1 MKRVLKFLAYVFGG
15 LVALVLVGVGAAY
28 GITEYR
34 INKNHE
40 MHIGMIPIP
49 TGEAAI
55 ARGKHLTEA
64 VGKCQACHGD
74 NYAGKVVMDAKVFVD
89 LTSPN
94 LTSGKGGIGGEYS
107 DEDWVRSIRYGIGR
121 TGKPLLFMPSES
133 YTHFNDA
140 DLGAIIA
147 YLKTLPP
154 ADLAVT
160 PKKSVGP
167 IGRIVYL
174 TSDFPL
180 LPVELID
187 RGSRPAPVKE
197 GVTSVYGEYLAKA
210 GGCTGCHG
218 ASLSGGN
225 TVEGVKVPNL
235 TPGGEI
241 GKWTEADF
249 ITAIRTGKRPD
260 GRVLSAS
267 MPWPYMKGLTD
278 DELRA
283 MWMYIHT
290 VPAKG
295 LGEK

>member
-1 MKRVLKFLAYVFGG
+1 MKRGLKFLAYVFGG
-15 LVALVLVGVGAAY
+15 LIALVLVGVGAAY

-40 MHIGMIPIP
+40 MHVGMIPIP
-49 TGEAAI
+49 TGEAAVT
-55 ARGKHLTEA
+55 RGKHLTEA
-64 VGKCQACHGD
+64 VGKCQGCHGD
-74 NYAGKVVMDAKVFVD
+74 NYAGKVVMDAPVFVD
-89 LTSPN
+89 LTSTN

-107 DEDWVRSIRYGIGR
+107 DEDWVRSIRHGIGR

-140 DLGAIIA
+140 DLGAMIA

-154 ADLAVT
+154 ADIAVA
-160 PKKSVGP
+160 PKRSVGP

-174 TSDFPL
+174 TSNFPL

-197 GVTSVYGEYLAKA
+197 GVNGAYGEYLSKA

-218 ASLSGGN
+218 ASLSGGM
-225 TVEGVKVPNL
+225 TIDGVKVPNL
-235 TPGGEI
+235 TPGGEM

-249 ITAIRTGKRPD
+249 ITAMRTGKRPD
-260 GRVLSAS
+260 GRVLSAV

-290 VPAKG
+290 VSPKG